1 MISYVP
7 SLPCK
12 PCKSLF
18 QIQNNHAL
26 PQVQQLENFITSA
39 NLTDIYRARIENIN
53 CVDVPLD
60 LHDLVVLVVN
70 PTNLISIQSLDDIIL
85 KLKPLAR
92 RYYYLAINKFLLYT
106 EHQIDSRD
114 IANFDS
120 KLLSYWQQLV
130 QLDTVWANSSNDD
143 LGELGNFVHPVT
155 NIMFR
160 V

>member
-1 MISYVP
+1 MIDYVP
-7 SLPCK
+7 SLPWK

-18 QIQNNHAL
+18 QIQNNNPL
-26 PQVQQLENFITSA
+26 SQVQQLENFITSA
-39 NLTDIYRARIENIN
+39 NLTDIYRVRIENIDS
-53 CVDVPLD
+53 VDLPSD
-60 LHDLVVLVVN
+60 LHDLIVVVVN
-70 PTNLISIQSLDDIIL
+70 PTNLISIQSLDNIIL

-106 EHQIDSRD
+106 EHQIDSGD

-120 KLLSYWQQLV
+120 KLLSHWQQLV
-130 QLDTVWANSSNDD
+130 QLDTVWANSRDDD
-143 LGELGNFVHPVT
+143 LGELGNFIHPVT